1 MAGSIPSVR
10 KPPKAKAREDAD
22 GLIGAS
28 VRPTGL
34 RSAPS
39 ASQPY
44 ANGKSFSSAVIGD
57 LLASASIAPRVSA
70 ASKRQALSIISEI
83 AARAL
88 SLKASE
94 VFDALMNREAAGPTG
109 LGRGVAL
116 PHAHVGGLDRLHG
129 IFVRLEAPVD
139 FGAVD
144 DEPVDLLFALLAP
157 RDGGSEHLRALARVS
172 RLLREADIRQQL
184 RSASGADAIHALLAR
199 ESPPYAA

>member
-1 MAGSIPSVR
+1 MA
-10 KPPKAKAREDAD
+10 
-22 GLIGAS
+22 
-28 VRPTGL
+28 
-34 RSAPS
+34 
-39 ASQPY
+39 
-44 ANGKSFSSAVIGD
+44 IGD
-57 LLASASIAPRVSA
+57 LLVNASIAPRASA
-70 ASKRQALSIISEI
+70 SSKRQALAIVSEI

-88 SLKASE
+88 SLRAPE
-94 VFDALMNREAAGPTG
+94 VFEALMDREAAGPTG

-116 PHAHVGGLDRLHG
+116 PHAQMKGLDRLHG

-172 RLLREADIRQQL
+172 RLLREADLRRQL
-184 RSASGADAIHALLAR
+184 RNARGADAIHALLAR